1 MNNSCN
7 YNEGILEYD
16 QFMVK
21 NFSIN
26 IDTVDYKTCD
36 TNKCKLIN
44 KLNEYNEINIRKLK
58 NSFILGL
65 LNPSDNN
72 YIKFSGKKFLVNA
85 ISILKNSPIYYNNE
99 PYKNLVLIIDLKH
112 ENNNLYIIIPLK
124 ASNNDTA
131 KSKDITKI
139 LEEINSTFVDYTISS
154 HTSINNID
162 LKNILPET
170 GYFTYNVG
178 GVADI
183 IAYTPG
189 NGIDIRD
196 TLLYSV
202 SDMLEC
208 PNTTVFLKDP
218 SSNKEL
224 PVFYSNNPALL
235 NDIDGD
241 DIYIDCKPVET
252 EDPEKEYDTFL
263 TKIIKNLPKDDIN
276 TIIKTII
283 TYVAKFVFAGI
294 ILALIVYFPS
304 FFKSNKKIN
313 NNNNNNN
320 NNQNNENNLNNKN

>member
-1 MNNSCN
+1 MNNSCK

-21 NFSIN
+21 QPTIN
-26 IDTVDYKTCD
+26 IDTVNYKTCD
-36 TNKCKLIN
+36 INKCKLIN
-44 KLNEYNEINIRKLK
+44 KLNEYNEVNIIKQK
-58 NSFILGL
+58 NSFVLDL
-65 LNPSDNN
+65 LNSPDNN
-72 YIKFSGKKFLVNA
+72 YIKFSGKKFLVTG
-85 ISILKNSPIYYNNE
+85 ISILKNSPVYYNNE
-99 PYKNLVLIIDLKH
+99 PYNNLVIIINLKH
-112 ENNNLYIIIPLK
+112 ENNNLFILIPLK

-170 GYFTYNVG
+170 GYFTYNVNS
-178 GVADI
+178 VIDI
-183 IAYTPG
+183 IIYTPG
-189 NGIDIRD
+189 SGIDVRD

-208 PNTTVFLKDP
+208 HNRTVFLKDP
-218 SSNKEL
+218 SSNKQL
-224 PVFYSNNPALL
+224 PVFYSNKPAIL

-276 TIIKTII
+276 KLLEKTLIYAIK
-283 TYVAKFVFAGI
+283 FFFAAT

-304 FFKSNKKIN
+304 TFKS
-313 NNNNNNN
+313 
-320 NNQNNENNLNNKN
+320 

>member
-1 MNNSCN
+1 MNNSCRDPR
-7 YNEGILEYD
+7 EGVLEYD

-21 NFSIN
+21 KFWIN
-26 IDTVDYKTCD
+26 IDTVNYKTCD

-44 KLNEYNEINIRKLK
+44 KLNEYNEFNIIN
-58 NSFILGL
+58 NTYAFTFDL

-72 YIKFSGKKFLVNA
+72 YIKFSGKKFVPSKLF
-85 ISILKNSPIYYNNE
+85 IYKNSPINYNNE
-99 PYKNLVLIIDLKH
+99 PYKNLVLGILLSDESRHQLLIL
-112 ENNNLYIIIPLK
+112 IPLK
-124 ASNNDTA
+124 ASNNDTI
-131 KSKDITKI
+131 KSKNITKI
-139 LEEINSTFVDYTISS
+139 LEEINSTFVDYTITS

-178 GVADI
+178 GGTDI

-189 NGIDIRD
+189 SGIDVRD
-196 TLLYSV
+196 TLLNSV
-202 SDMLEC
+202 SNMLKC
-208 PNTTVFLKDP
+208 FNLRTVYSKDP
-218 SSNKEL
+218 SSNTEL
-224 PVFYSNNPALL
+224 PVFYSNDPALL

-276 TIIKTII
+276 TLIKTII
-283 TYVAKFVFAGI
+283 TYVAKFFFAGI

-304 FFKSNKKIN
+304 FFKSKKKIN
-313 NNNNNNN
+313 NNNE
-320 NNQNNENNLNNKN
+320 NNENNLNNKNQ